1 MSFIKLSILV
11 FFITIANTTSGQS
24 ISQLTQFTG
33 LIQTLI
39 DNDFKA
45 FKNFNTG
52 DFNEVFSHKDFVAV
66 QRRFGPLLKTGFSA
80 EYLTDLTQN
89 GAEVLVWKV
98 SFEASEDQLL
108 VKTVMDEDKYTG
120 IWIH

>member
-11 FFITIANTTSGQS
+11 FFITISTTTSGQS

-33 LIQTLI
+33 LLQTLI

-66 QRRFGPLLKTGFSA
+66 QRQFGPLLKTGFSA
-80 EYLTDLTQN
+80 EYLTNLTQN

-108 VKTVMDEDKYTG
+108 VKTVMDEDKYAG